1 MSVRPTLLKDIR
13 RDAINNHRNS
23 TGTGNYNRYQ
33 LLSPRDRTFS
43 AGKRQLEKSD
53 CDAESAAKAP
63 KLDSNL
69 IFDQL
74 KGQDAVLDEIDSSLA
89 SLDKASTDAN
99 TPKDPRLD
107 VLLQVVKL
115 LATSQRNLT
124 SAILDSAK
132 LNTNSTPVTANAAV
146 SSKGGSAIP
155 GAGTDINTGTGKRSA
170 PALSPEEAAEK
181 KVKRVLHDAE
191 KKTVLFNM
199 NLGKNPLMNKE
210 SISRKVTESLCAS
223 VKSGQHDF
231 NIKDAEEI
239 LDDILS
245 CSKLEFLGNSTK
257 LFFNNRNPSDARNN
271 KMYSVP
277 VRMDFRD
284 RDTRFE
290 AEIMLRKLCKVNCS
304 VPYPKKMRAL
314 LNEVVKDGKKLQPDC
329 FIRTKVNV
337 DKLTVEAHA
346 KTASGWLDLG
356 IKRSIPT
363 SILDN
368 STLDNQESM
377 MTGELPEIS

>member
-13 RDAINNHRNS
+13 RDAINNHRKS
-23 TGTGNYNRYQ
+23 TGTGNYNRYEA
-33 LLSPRDRTFS
+33 LSPRIRTFS
-43 AGKRQLEKSD
+43 AGKRPLEKSD
-53 CDAESAAKAP
+53 SDNDTDSVAKTP
-63 KLDSNL
+63 KLDSTL
-69 IFDQL
+69 IFEQL
-74 KGQDAVLDEIDSSLA
+74 KGQEEVLAEIDSSLA
-89 SLDKASTDAN
+89 GLDNASSDPNA
-99 TPKDPRLD
+99 PKDPRLD
-107 VLLQVVKL
+107 VVLKVIKL

-124 SAILDSAK
+124 SAVLDSAK
-132 LNTNSTPVTANAAV
+132 LRESTPSIPATALTGN
-146 SSKGGSAIP
+146 KGS
-155 GAGTDINTGTGKRSA
+155 NTGTGATHGTGPGKRS
-170 PALSPEEAAEK
+170 PPTLSAEEISER
-181 KVKRVLHDAE
+181 KVKQVLRDAE

-210 SISRKVTESLCAS
+210 SISRKVTESLCSA
-223 VKSGQHDF
+223 VKAGQHDY
-231 NIKDAEEI
+231 NISDAEEV

-245 CSKLEFLGNSTK
+245 CSKLEFLGSSTK
-257 LFFNNRNPSDARNN
+257 LFFNNRNPADQRNN

-277 VRMDFRD
+277 VRMEFRD

-290 AEIMLRKLCKVNCS
+290 AELMLRKLCKVNCS

-314 LNEVVKDGKKLQPDC
+314 LNEVVKDGKKLQLDC

-346 KTASGWLDLG
+346 RTASGWLDLG

-368 STLDNQESM
+368 ASLNEQVSM
-377 MTGELPEIS
+377 VTDELSQIS